1 MLNTCENIFVPVS
14 CSVYFCLDYMKL
26 CLTNCLVHN
35 VWLPLFIRGFRKL
48 TKKISVGISN
58 LLSLTKHD
66 MSLGISITGTVSHR
80 YRYLEHVLRKMTITL
95 LWLSPP
101 PQWIRS
107 YLGQPLW
114 YVSTADDNGGANW
127 ATIRWGW
134 QWQWVTTTTDQDGTG
149 AARRVTPAVAVLRR
163 DRSYCRHRV

>member
-1 MLNTCENIFVPVS
+1 MPVS
-14 CSVYFCLDYMKL
+14 CTVYFCLDYMKS
-26 CLTNCLVHN
+26 CLTKCLVHN
-35 VWLPLFIRGFRKL
+35 VRLPLFIRDFRKL
-48 TKKISVGISN
+48 TKKISVRISN

-66 MSLGISITGTVSHR
+66 TSLVSPSRVRYPTVTAISNT
-80 YRYLEHVLRKMTITL
+80 YLVR
-95 LWLSPP
+95 WRSRCYDCRPR
-101 PQWIRS
+101 WIRS

-114 YVSTADDNGGANW
+114 YVSAADNNGGANW

-149 AARRVTPAVAVLRR
+149 AARRVTPAVAVLRQ